1 MPQFLKGG
9 KYTYAWVTISDTGS
23 IAVPSET
30 VKDYG
35 FELDELVVLLS
46 GSKSSGG
53 FSVVPERNL
62 IDSPLNPLKENED
75 MQEDKVQVLRDRP
88 FAVSRF
94 KGDGVYLTMEVLE
107 AFGLE
112 KGDRL
117 LVIRDSRMGPSFIVK
132 GPIIEEALKHPEL
145 VEL

>member
-1 MPQFLKGG
+1 
-9 KYTYAWVTISDTGS
+9 
-23 IAVPSET
+23 
-30 VKDYG
+30 
-35 FELDELVVLLS
+35 
-46 GSKSSGG
+46 
-53 FSVVPERNL
+53 
-62 IDSPLNPLKENED
+62 
-75 MQEDKVQVLRDRP
+75 
-88 FAVSRF
+88 
-94 KGDGVYLTMEVLE
+94 MEVLE